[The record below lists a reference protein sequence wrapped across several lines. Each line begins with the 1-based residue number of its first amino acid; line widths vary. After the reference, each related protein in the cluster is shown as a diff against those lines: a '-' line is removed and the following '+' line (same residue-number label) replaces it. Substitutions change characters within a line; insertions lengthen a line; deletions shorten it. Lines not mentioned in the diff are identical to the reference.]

1 MVSIKVTVSVEF
13 LEEYCY
19 SKVPNKSTCTAI
31 YFAKKVYPIQAY

>member
-19 SKVPNKSTCTAI
+19 ISLVLNL
-31 YFAKKVYPIQAY
+31 AYITLVKFHQD